1 MENQENKISQEQL
14 EELQGYVGK
23 LNNAAAQI
31 GNLELQK
38 HQLNH
43 AAAEVQ
49 QDLNKLQAKLEEK
62 YGKVKIDIQTGRSC
76 PKIKSAQNMN
86 MASPVISAQVKRP
99 KRTKNAFVNAKNK
112 FALRVSVVNST
123 WLATTVIKTLI
134 CFAVLSCPLVIYS
147 VAATSRV

>member
-14 EELQGYVGK
+14 EELQGLVGK
-23 LNNAAAQI
+23 LNNAASQI

-62 YGKVKIDIQTGRSC
+62 YGKIKIDIQTGNYQ
-76 PKIKSAQNMN
+76 PIEEEEEGGEEIVG
-86 MASPVISAQVKRP
+86 PE
-99 KRTKNAFVNAKNK
+99 
-112 FALRVSVVNST
+112 
-123 WLATTVIKTLI
+123 
-134 CFAVLSCPLVIYS
+134 VLKKV
-147 VAATSRV
+147 